1 METKEIPFG
10 ISSVETIDQ
19 SVFTYVD
26 ETLNIHSMT
35 NKGFK
40 KVPVVWVTAERAY
53 QIKNDVNLRDKN
65 GLLTLPVI
73 TIERTGITKSLTR
86 KGAVYGNVNPVPDA
100 KGGTV
105 TIAREINQFKSA
117 NFINADLARLAEQE
131 TKKNKN
137 NGVMFVKP
145 KKKPKIVY
153 ETITIP
159 LPIYIE
165 TTYSIRVR
173 TEYQQQLNEI
183 MTPFITRPNGLNYV
197 ELKYEEHMYE
207 GFLGEAFTHENN
219 ISSLGQEERKY
230 ETSIE
235 LRVLGYVIG
244 DDKNQESPRIVRRQN
259 FVDVKFPRE
268 HVILDDKKDYDSG
281 APGDPFYRE

>member
-1 METKEIPFG
+1 M
-10 ISSVETIDQ
+10 
-19 SVFTYVD
+19 
-26 ETLNIHSMT
+26 
-35 NKGFK
+35 
-40 KVPVVWVTAERAY
+40 
-53 QIKNDVNLRDKN
+53 
-65 GLLTLPVI
+65 
-73 TIERTGITKSLTR
+73 
-86 KGAVYGNVNPVPDA
+86 
-100 KGGTV
+100 
-105 TIAREINQFKSA
+105 
-117 NFINADLARLAEQE
+117 
-131 TKKNKN
+131 
-137 NGVMFVKP
+137 
-145 KKKPKIVY
+145 
-153 ETITIP
+153 
-159 LPIYIE
+159 PIYIE

>member
-19 SVFTYVD
+19 SVFTYVN
-26 ETLNIHSMT
+26 ETLDIHSMT

-40 KVPVVWVTAERAY
+40 KVPVIWVTAERAY

-86 KGAVYGNVNPVPDA
+86 KGAVYGNVPPVPDA

-105 TIAREINQFKSA
+105 TIAREVNQFKSS

-131 TKKNKN
+131 TKKSRN

-165 TTYSIRVR
+165 TTYSIRAR

-197 ELKYEEHMYE
+197 ELKHEEHMYE
-207 GFLGEAFTHENN
+207 GFLGESFSHENN

-268 HVILDDKKDYDSG
+268 HVILDDKKDYDSA